1 MFDSLDTLERD
12 LLQFA
17 NERFR
22 LPEAFNLV
30 SNEVGKAVIQLA
42 AGKSVD
48 YLDGAHA
55 LDTAQVAARREAAT
69 RFVSGIMLAE
79 SSNYFMTLGVSPDV
93 DSSTV
98 RDNFR
103 RLMALVHPDAHPV
116 GFPPDAA
123 SRVNRAYAVLSEA
136 GSRAAYAA
144 RELGVSPFGS
154 VVFNAEPTARR
165 SHSTTLEVNKCK
177 PAGRFYGWLQTLRAR
192 QSLLWVA
199 ALLLLPLGA
208 AVISFFSYEPPRQLV
223 VVQPKVDL
231 PAAKQP
237 SAATSFRS
245 VDTADSPKTGPE
257 ERVATV
263 AGTVRENAAKQL
275 PLPKALSELVAD
287 SHPAQKSSL
296 SLPTQLKISVELEQ
310 NAANVATTAVTPPR
324 RTAPTASADAPAI
337 AGVRPASSL
346 APIEPTRDIATDVSP
361 VSALTVFANTVAQPA
376 LSQRLATADAEAMVI
391 RFSNAYEA
399 GSISAFGQLFAPAM
413 GGRRQMLNDYER
425 VFLSTRLRTIKFNQ
439 LKHSMSGERLATS
452 GYAVVTTTDQENRIM
467 TQRVFLEFEIGR
479 DRGEPRIERLANY
492 VIN

>member
-22 LPEAFNLV
+22 LPDALNLV
-30 SNEVGKAVIQLA
+30 SNEVGRALIQLA

-144 RELGVSPFGS
+144 RELGVSPFGP

-165 SHSTTLEVNKCK
+165 SHATTLEVSKSK
-177 PAGRFYGWLQTLRAR
+177 PAGRFLGWLQTLRAR

-223 VVQPKVDL
+223 AQSKVDL

-275 PLPKALSELVAD
+275 PVPKALSEPVAD
-287 SHPAQKSSL
+287 SNPAQKSSR
-296 SLPTQLKISVELEQ
+296 SSPTQLKFSFELEQ

-324 RTAPTASADAPAI
+324 RTAPTASAEAPAI
-337 AGVRPASSL
+337 TGSL
-346 APIEPTRDIATDVSP
+346 APVEPTRDIATDVAP
-361 VSALTVFANTVAQPA
+361 VSALTAFANAAAQPA
-376 LSQRLATADAEAMVI
+376 LSQRLAAADAEAMVI